1 MEIPLAQRL
10 LTVDD
15 YLKMV
20 EAGILTEDDRVELL
34 EGKIIE
40 MSPAGNRH
48 AAMVKRLTALF
59 YRLLSGKVTIGVQD
73 PVIASL
79 YSMPEPDVVLLRYRA
94 DFYEHAHPQPSDIL
108 LIIEIADSSLDKDR
122 RVKSRLY
129 ASAGIPEYWIV
140 DLENNEVEVC
150 REPTGKEYLSKQV
163 LKPGDTIHLPA
174 WGVEVRVSELFVS

>member
-59 YRLLSGKVTIGVQD
+59 YRLLNGKVTIGVQD
-73 PVIASL
+73 TVIASR
-79 YSMPEPDVVLLRYRA
+79 YSMPEPDVVILKYRA
-94 DFYEHAHPQPSDIL
+94 DFYEHAHPQASDIL
-108 LIIEIADSSLDKDR
+108 LVIEIADSSLDKNR

-140 DLENNEVEVC
+140 DLERDQVEVC
-150 REPTGKEYLSKQV
+150 REPSEKGYLSIQT
-163 LKPGDTIHLPA
+163 LRSDDSIHLRE
-174 WGVEVRVSELFVS
+174 WDVEVRLTELFVS